1 MGKTALMFWYH
12 NCLYLNV
19 SLLKVVKAAVPV
31 TSFDFSEFFF
41 PRGSGH
47 SRSYLVVSGCHDLDS
62 TTLQRRA
69 QLDQF

>member
-1 MGKTALMFWYH
+1 MGETALPFWCYY
-12 NCLYLNV
+12 CLYFNV
-19 SLLKVVKAAVPV
+19 SPIKVVQAAVPV
-31 TSFDFSEFFF
+31 RSFDFLEFFF
-41 PRGSGH
+41 LRGSGH

>member
-1 MGKTALMFWYH
+1 MLPFGCY

-19 SLLKVVKAAVPV
+19 SLLKVVQAAVPV
-31 TSFDFSEFFF
+31 RSFDFLEFFF
-41 PRGSGH
+41 LRGSGH

-62 TTLQRRA
+62 TALQWRA